1 MKKLI
6 LTTVV
11 LSGLIL
17 AGCQNNNDK
26 NNNNVSSESTTVS
39 SSVATSENQ
48 TSSSKVESTVTD
60 KNGIIMPENELF
72 EETTT
77 KFESAHTEAI
87 ITNFKWETQGPTG
100 QVEIEGEDSSQEYK
114 MTFDHTGKLI
124 ADTSEVNDD
133 KNWQEDEVKTGAVI
147 TLTDAIKKAQAQ
159 ADGSVTSAELE
170 KDDGVTKWELKVLH
184 TNQEI
189 EITLDA
195 QGGKVLNKETDD

>member
-11 LSGLIL
+11 LSGMIL

>member
-26 NNNNVSSESTTVS
+26 NNNNASSESTTVT

-60 KNGIIMPENELF
+60 KNGIIMPKNELF
-72 EETTT
+72 EETLT
-77 KFESAHTEAI
+77 KFKSAHTEAI
-87 ITNFKWETQGPTG
+87 ITNFKWEAQGPTG
-100 QVEIEGEDSSQEYK
+100 QVEIEGEDSSQEYN
-114 MTFDHTGKLI
+114 MIFDHSGKLI
-124 ADTSEVNDD
+124 GDTSKVNDD
-133 KNWQEDEVKTGAVI
+133 KNWQEDEVKTDAVL
-147 TLTDAIKKAQAQ
+147 TLTDAIKKAQEK
-159 ADGSVTSAELE
+159 ADGSITSAELE
-170 KDDGVTKWELKVLH
+170 KDDGVTKWELKILH

-195 QGGKVLNKETDD
+195 QGGKVLSKEIDD